1 MSSFWRSVAQFD
13 KSKILRWIALR
24 NSIAVALGLAAGVA
38 AGRPAAGLIAAIGAL
53 NVAYS
58 DGADPYF
65 YRARRMLAASFLV
78 SLAVIAGGL
87 SGGHVAF
94 SVLLAAVCALG
105 AGMMVAVS
113 QAAAD
118 IGNITLVTLIVFS
131 AHAMSPVD
139 ALGSGALALAGGI
152 LQTAFAL
159 ALWPLRGRTPERRA
173 LASLYAEMAR
183 SASAPVPATEAPPAS
198 QESTQAQKELA
209 VLDGSPSL
217 EAERYLALLS
227 QAERIRLALLALAR
241 LRIRLG
247 REGGAAA
254 QEALDRCLAITSRV
268 LASVA
273 QALFAN
279 QPAPSNITLL
289 EEVRALA
296 ESFRQQA
303 SQAAA
308 ADLQSLLRDACR
320 QVEALAGQLR
330 SAVDLA
336 ARISPAGAA
345 AFARR
350 ESAQPWRMRFTGTR
364 ARLRANLTLQSAAF
378 RHAIRLCTCVALGEA
393 VAHAVDWQRSY
404 WIPMTIS
411 IVLRPDFT
419 GTFSRGV
426 LRLVGTLFG
435 LTLAT
440 LLFHVLSPSI
450 GIQVVLIFLL
460 TFLMRSLGPANYGV
474 FVTALSALIVLLI
487 AITGVAPSQ
496 VIAARGAN
504 TFAGGV
510 IALLAYAL
518 WPTWERHLIGEALAL
533 LLDSYRRYFDAVRD
547 SYLDPGQSG
556 QRPRD
561 RARLEARLARSN
573 LEASAARLRSEP
585 GMTTPRLA
593 TLDGMLANSHRFIHG
608 VMALEAG
615 LVRSQPAPVRPP
627 FHKFA
632 GDVDRTLELLAAALR
647 GTTLDPGSLPDLR
660 EDHHELVHTGDARID
675 RYELVNIDTDRI
687 TNSLNTLAGEILV
700 WNND

>member
-1 MSSFWRSVAQFD
+1 MSSFWRSIAHFE

-24 NSIAVALGLAAGVA
+24 NSLAVALPLAAGVA

-58 DGADPYF
+58 DSTDPYF
-65 YRARRMLAASFLV
+65 YRARRMLAASVLV
-78 SLAVIAGGL
+78 SLAVFAGGL
-87 SGGHVAF
+87 SGGHVVF
-94 SVLLAAVCALG
+94 SVLLAAVCAFA

-113 QAAAD
+113 QTAAD

-131 AHAMSPVD
+131 AHAMSPVEAWD
-139 ALGSGALALAGGI
+139 SGGLALAGGI

-173 LASLYAEMAR
+173 LANLYAEMAR
-183 SASAPVPATEAPPAS
+183 SASAPAHATEAPPAS

-209 VLDGSPSL
+209 VLEGSPSL

-241 LRIRLG
+241 LRIRMG
-247 REGGAAA
+247 REGGPQAP
-254 QEALDRCLAITSRV
+254 LDRCLAITSHV

-279 QPAPSNITLL
+279 QPAASSIALL

-296 ESFRQQA
+296 ESFRQEARQA
-303 SQAAA
+303 PGAG
-308 ADLQSLLRDACR
+308 LQSLLRDACR

-330 SAVDLA
+330 SAVELA

-345 AFARR
+345 TFAKR
-350 ESAQPWRMRFTGTR
+350 ESAQPWSMRFTGAR
-364 ARLRANLTLQSAAF
+364 AKLRANLTLESAAL
-378 RHAIRLCTCVALGEA
+378 RHAIRLGACVALGEA

-426 LRLVGTLFG
+426 LRLAGTLFG
-435 LTLAT
+435 LALAT
-440 LLFHVLSPSI
+440 LLFHALTPSI
-450 GIQVVLIFLL
+450 GIQVALIFLL

-487 AITGVAPSQ
+487 AMTGVAPAQ

-518 WPTWERHLIGEALAL
+518 WPTWERRLIGEALAH
-533 LLDSYRRYFDAVRD
+533 LLDAYRRYFDAVRD
-547 SYLDPGQSG
+547 SYLEPGDSG
-556 QRPRD
+556 QAARD

-573 LEASAARLRSEP
+573 LEASATRVRAEP
-585 GMTTPRLA
+585 GMTAQRLA

-608 VMALEAG
+608 VMAIEAG
-615 LVRSQPAPVRPP
+615 LARSQPVPARPA
-627 FHKFA
+627 FRKFTA
-632 GDVDRTLELLAAALR
+632 DVDRTLELLAAALR
-647 GTTLDPGSLPDLR
+647 GAVLDAGRLPDLR

-675 RYELVNIDTDRI
+675 RYELVNIETDRI
-687 TNSLNTLAGEILV
+687 TNSLNTLAGEIQV
-700 WNND
+700 WIIT